1 MSRFRQNEMN
11 HMWTQAEIDSALRMI
26 QEKKTIEEIARRQ
39 ERSAPS
45 VYSKLKWI
53 AADMYFNERV
63 PFDKIEELTGVKKN
77 SIVLTAKGKVDPE
90 EEVIL
95 DIKPSPTLAPNI
107 PTYSIST
114 ESPFTLDTFYNEI
127 STPII
132 KGIISSI
139 TNELNRVTSQ
149 IQH

>member
-11 HMWTQAEIDSALRMI
+11 HMWTQSEIDNALKMI
-26 QEKKTIEEIARRQ
+26 KEKKSIDEIARRQ

-53 AADMYFNERV
+53 AADMYFNQKID
-63 PFDKIEELTGVKKN
+63 FDKIEELTGIKKN
-77 SIVLTAKGKVDPE
+77 TIVLTAKGQADPDE
-90 EEVIL
+90 EIIIDV
-95 DIKPSPTLAPNI
+95 KASPTLIPNI
-107 PTYSIST
+107 PTYSVST

-132 KGIISSI
+132 KSIISSI
-139 TNELNRVTSQ
+139 EKIIT
-149 IQH
+149 

>member
-11 HMWTQAEIDSALRMI
+11 HMWTQSEIDNALKMI
-26 QEKKTIEEIARRQ
+26 KEKKSIEEIARRQ

-53 AADMYFNERV
+53 AADMYFNQKID
-63 PFDKIEELTGVKKN
+63 FDKIEELTGIKKN
-77 SIVLTAKGKVDPE
+77 TIVLTAKGQTDPE
-90 EEVIL
+90 EEIVI
-95 DIKPSPTLAPNI
+95 DVKPSPTLIPNI
-107 PTYSIST
+107 PTYSVST

-132 KGIISSI
+132 KSIISSI
-139 TNELNRVTSQ
+139 EKIIT
-149 IQH
+149 